1 MTMLL
6 YLNAMPVRLGESPAS
21 PSEYG
26 AGHTRRGVGKS
37 VRQSR
42 WACFHE
48 VAPVQEG
55 ESGGQTRFGRLGI
68 ATSPEVGAAVAF
80 ENYMASSPT
89 KGDARCAHSGE
100 PTTVGTK
107 YALNIWI
114 RARRFE

>member
-6 YLNAMPVRLGESPAS
+6 YLNAMPVRLGESPVS

-37 VRQSR
+37 VSKSR
-42 WACFHE
+42 AHE
-48 VAPVQEG
+48 NVAPVQEG